1 MGSGQKAWAEE
12 LEQEAWESTKK
23 KFQEVPQTQ
32 AIQLIQD
39 TLDDLQRFVSS
50 DPALTK
56 LQWFRIENCIK
67 RCKVLV

>member
-12 LEQEAWESTKK
+12 LEQEAWEHSKK
-23 KFQEVPQTQ
+23 RFQDVPLTQ

-56 LQWFRIENCIK
+56 VQWSRIESCIK